1 MPVKQANQAILSST
15 NHRPIS
21 TGNKRGSGPSA
32 AIAASMSRR
41 DAITVPIIAGQ
52 TTSSIIVRIGR
63 PAVVTSEAATAIGA
77 DYSAV
82 APKDRRHL

>member
-1 MPVKQANQAILSST
+1 
-15 NHRPIS
+15 
-21 TGNKRGSGPSA
+21 
-32 AIAASMSRR
+32 MSRR